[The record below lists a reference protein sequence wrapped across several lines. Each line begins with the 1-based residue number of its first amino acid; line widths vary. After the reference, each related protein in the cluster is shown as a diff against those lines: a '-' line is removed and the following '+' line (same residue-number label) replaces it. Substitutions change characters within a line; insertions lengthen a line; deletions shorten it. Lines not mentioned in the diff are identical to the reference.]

1 MSAGR
6 TTGAPGE
13 QQEERAPGGTGPRR
27 ETPVNGGE
35 RGGQP
40 LSKAAA
46 LFLWVVVVLALGY
59 GVVRTAIQATALFT
73 G

>member
-6 TTGAPGE
+6 TPGAVSGPGMTGGPGE
-13 QQEERAPGGTGPRR
+13 PGPSEE
-27 ETPVNGGE
+27 VVVDGGE
-35 RGGQP
+35 RGGQT

-46 LFLWVVVVLALGY
+46 IFLWVVVILALGY
-59 GVVRTAIQATALFT
+59 GVVRTAVQAAALFT

>member
-6 TTGAPGE
+6 TPGAPGG
-13 QQEERAPGGTGPRR
+13 QEELEAPGGTGPRR
-27 ETPVNGGE
+27 EDPVDGTQ
-35 RGGQP
+35 RGGQT

-46 LFLWVVVVLALGY
+46 LFLWAVVVVALGY
-59 GVVRTAIQATALFT
+59 GVVRTAVQAAALFT